1 MSAPSGG
8 RPSTRRRPP
17 ARAVAVAVGWA
28 GLVGLVALRPS
39 PTLGTRWLAVTLTC
53 VVLAALVVLLP
64 GVRSPAAAGAGEDGS
79 GAGAGGEATRGR
91 TDDGRTERART
102 ARAREVGGAWAALLV
117 GTVGTTSSATLL
129 GDALLRGVGPA
140 EPLADAAVLGAGVV
154 LLGSGARTLLR
165 GARWGRRLVAVA
177 VALALLQLVVQ
188 PSLAVTLAVARY
200 PVAPGDRTPADL
212 GLEAEDVATTTS
224 DGVRLAAWYLPPA
237 APGGAAAGGRTPAV
251 VLLHGSGSTRASV
264 LDHAAVLV
272 GCGYGVLALDARGHG
287 DSAGLPME
295 IGWFADADV
304 RAGVDALAAR
314 EDVDGIGLVG
324 LSMGGEEALTE
335 AAADP
340 RVGVVVAE
348 GATARTL
355 SDALR
360 VRSGWHGWL
369 EWTVTAIDK
378 TAVDLLSTARP
389 PAALRDAAG
398 AIAPRP
404 VLLVAG
410 EGEGPAAA
418 WIRDGAP
425 GTTTLV
431 DRPDTPHIGTL
442 AQDPAAW
449 RSLVCGALDDA
460 LR

>member
-1 MSAPSGG
+1 MTAAAPAGTPAVRTGAGRDRRRPSAPS
-8 RPSTRRRPP
+8 

-28 GLVGLVALRPS
+28 GLAALVALRPS
-39 PTLGTRWLAVTLTC
+39 PTTATRLVAVTLVGVALAGLV
-53 VVLAALVVLLP
+53 VVLP
-64 GVRSPAAAGAGEDGS
+64 GGVARGGTPAPADHAS
-79 GAGAGGEATRGR
+79 GAGRVRR
-91 TDDGRTERART
+91 TLA
-102 ARAREVGGAWAALLV
+102 AWVALLA
-117 GTVGTTSSATLL
+117 GTVGATAGATLL
-129 GDALLRGVGPA
+129 GDALLRGVGWA
-140 EPLADAAVLGAGVV
+140 EPVADAAVLGAGAV
-154 LLGSGARTLLR
+154 LLGSGARSLLR
-165 GARWGRRLVAVA
+165 GAGWGRRIAAVA
-177 VALALLQLVVQ
+177 VGLALLQLVVQ
-188 PSLAVTLAVARY
+188 PSLAVTLAVARL
-200 PVAPGDRTPADL
+200 PVAPGGPTPADV
-212 GLEAEDVATTTS
+212 GLVAEDVTLTTA

-237 APGGAAAGGRTPAV
+237 RADRPSAVEPTPAV
-251 VLLHGSGSTRASV
+251 VLLHGSGSTRSSV
-264 LDHAAVLV
+264 LEHAAVLV

-314 EDVDGIGLVG
+314 DEVEGIGLVG

-335 AAADP
+335 AATDP

-348 GATARTL
+348 GATERTL

-360 VRSGWHGWL
+360 VRQGWHGWL

-378 TAVDLLSTARP
+378 AAVDLLSTAHP
-389 PAALRDAAG
+389 PVALRAAAA

-404 VLLVAG
+404 VVLVAG
-410 EGEGPAAA
+410 EGEGDAAA

-425 GTTTLV
+425 ATTTLV

-442 AQDPAAW
+442 AQEPTAW
-449 RSLVCGALDDA
+449 RSIACGALDGA